1 MFFLHLALVMF
12 SNVYYMKLLQKAN
25 LPDFKLVRGLSYL
38 PSWEGGRKMNTYL
51 ISEELLS
58 GWSADDLSFA
68 E

>member
-1 MFFLHLALVMF
+1 MFFLHLELVMF
-12 SNVYYMKLLQKAN
+12 SNVYYVKLSQKAN

-38 PSWEGGRKMNTYL
+38 PSWGGGGKMNTYL

-58 GWSADDLSFA
+58 GRSADDLCFA